1 MNKKLLQS
9 VFNDDPDIQKKL
21 ADKEQHETLKE
32 ILKESLDDVEEV
44 DVKYL
49 RGKKGDKGDPADP
62 PDPKKIASL
71 VIEPVVE
78 LIKSDSEFVG
88 SLREQVK
95 NDADFVSTLKG
106 QDGVTPVKG
115 KDYFDGRHG
124 ETPTD
129 EHLID
134 LIAPLI
140 PKVEAIAPVHTTKIV
155 KEALPLTPS
164 LVAQIVTIMR
174 TLPEKDRLD
183 ISQIRNASSFM
194 KDGIKYRVEELMH
207 GGGGSTGSTLVLQ
220 TNGTPNGSQSLLN
233 LKNGTN
239 VTITD
244 DGVGGITINSTGGA
258 GTPGGLNTQLQ
269 YNNSGV
275 FGGITGATTDGT
287 LVSLNAPHLLNPT
300 INGAG
305 TGLATLVYPNTAAN
319 ATITVPAT
327 TGTLALT
334 SQLGNLTVG
343 TSTITSGTTTRIL
356 YDNAGVLGEYTL
368 TGTGTVVA
376 MQTSPNFLTSITG
389 NTTSILTF
397 PASATWQLG
406 AADVASPVAQ
416 TLSVQSVVAGTSNTA
431 GADFTLIPSLSTGS
445 ADGGKFVFKGAFRG
459 GSGTAQNAASN
470 WVTIGNYPTASLV
483 PTMWFGQSSPSTT
496 NWFLQQN
503 STSSSI
509 NIQTGGILGILVAN
523 GNNVAA
529 FTTTVN
535 SLGNAIQFGFSST
548 AGATTTVDTILTR
561 KGAANFQ
568 FGAAD
573 AASPVAQT
581 LSVQS
586 VVAGTTDTAGVNWI
600 HKASAGTG
608 TGISGSHIFQVA
620 PHSTTGSTQ
629 NAYATVLTLDDAKL
643 ATFAGAISVAGHVT
657 FEGVTSTGATG
668 TGLLVFGTSPIL
680 TAAILGSS
688 TATTQA
694 PADNSTK
701 LATTAYV
708 DAAVL
713 GQNFK
718 EATKYATTGVLA
730 TVVYNNGSSGVGA
743 TLTAAG
749 LGAISIDGSTPSVGD
764 RILVK
769 NQVST
774 FQNGIYTVTIV
785 GTAGTV
791 FVLTRATDTN
801 TTGEFRTGDSN
812 FNTSGTVN
820 TSTTWA
826 YTGVDSPVIGTDAIT
841 YAQTAGQGTVTS
853 GNGITVTGLSVA
865 IDTSVTV
872 DKTTA
877 QTLTNKTLTGPIMT
891 APVLGT
897 PASGVMT
904 NVTGLPAAAVL
915 AGSFGS
921 GAFVMSS
928 SLQVVTI
935 ELGAATDTTISR
947 VSAGLLAVEGVN
959 ILSSNATGVQ
969 TFLTT
974 PSSANFAAVIT
985 DETGS
990 GKVVFD
996 TAPVFSSTISVTKSI
1011 ATGFTTTATAAGTT
1025 TMDITSTEIQYW
1037 TGSSTQTIKLP
1048 TTSVLAG
1055 ARYTIVNQST
1065 GSITVQSSGANTIV
1079 VLGAGMSAIFTAVV
1093 ATPTTAANWD
1103 YLLNEYLGLNNAITA
1118 SSNAATINL
1127 AYKTNTVTNNSAATL
1142 TITLPTAGAI
1152 DGETRIVRV
1161 LDSSAVAQTLTL
1173 VNTENSTVTPAA
1185 TTNGSTT
1192 LPYTFGVQYNAGT
1205 SKWRVIASA

>member
-1 MNKKLLQS
+1 MVNAYRDENN
-9 VFNDDPDIQKKL
+9 VP
-21 ADKEQHETLKE
+21 TL
-32 ILKESLDDVEEV
+32 IAVSNV
-44 DVKYL
+44 DGFTPVRL
-49 RGKKGDKGDPADP
+49 WADP
-62 PDPKKIASL
+62 
-71 VIEPVVE
+71 
-78 LIKSDSEFVG
+78 
-88 SLREQVK
+88 
-95 NDADFVSTLKG
+95 
-106 QDGVTPVKG
+106 VTH
-115 KDYFDGRHG
+115 R
-124 ETPTD
+124 
-129 EHLID
+129 L
-134 LIAPLI
+134 
-140 PKVEAIAPVHTTKIV
+140 
-155 KEALPLTPS
+155 LTS
-164 LVAQIVTIMR
+164 NT
-174 TLPEKDRLD
+174 
-183 ISQIRNASSFM
+183 
-194 KDGIKYRVEELMH
+194 
-207 GGGGSTGSTLVLQ
+207 GGGGS
-220 TNGTPNGSQSLLN
+220 
-233 LKNGTN
+233 
-239 VTITD
+239 
-244 DGVGGITINSTGGA
+244 GITI
-258 GTPGGLNTQLQ
+258 
-269 YNNSGV
+269 
-275 FGGITGATTDGT
+275 
-287 LVSLNAPHLLNPT
+287 
-300 INGAG
+300 
-305 TGLATLVYPNTAAN
+305 
-319 ATITVPAT
+319 
-327 TGTLALT
+327 
-334 SQLGNLTVG
+334 
-343 TSTITSGTTTRIL
+343 GTTTIANGTDTRIL
-356 YDNAGVLGEYTL
+356 YDNAGVVGEYAL

-376 MQTSPNFLTSITG
+376 MQTSPALITPDIGVATGTSLTLTSTTQQLLLAYDGTHNFGVTISSTGVATLAGTVTGGMSFGAGSIIFNISGARFTISSTVLGGNNTNSGGITNNTG
-389 NTTSILTF
+389 STTVPTILPDRAATTSGF
-397 PASATWQLG
+397 G
-406 AADVASPVAQ
+406 RH
-416 TLSVQSVVAGTSNTA
+416 
-431 GADFTLIPSLSTGS
+431 GS
-445 ADGGKFVFKGAFRG
+445 
-459 GSGTAQNAASN
+459 
-470 WVTIGNYPTASLV
+470 
-483 PTMWFGQSSPSTT
+483 
-496 NWFLQQN
+496 
-503 STSSSI
+503 
-509 NIQTGGILGILVAN
+509 
-523 GNNVAA
+523 
-529 FTTTVN
+529 
-535 SLGNAIQFGFSST
+535 NAISVISNGVEVGFWDASGYDGVI
-548 AGATTTVDTILTR
+548 GATTTNAGSFT
-561 KGAANFQ
+561 
-568 FGAAD
+568 
-573 AASPVAQT
+573 T
-581 LSVQS
+581 LS
-586 VVAGTTDTAGVNWI
+586 
-600 HKASAGTG
+600 AS
-608 TGISGSHIFQVA
+608 
-620 PHSTTGSTQ
+620 
-629 NAYATVLTLDDAKL
+629 
-643 ATFAGAISVAGHVT
+643 GHVT

-668 TGLLVFGTSPIL
+668 TGNLVFATSPTL
-680 TAAILGSS
+680 TTAVLGSS

-718 EATKYATTGVLA
+718 EATKYATTAALA
-730 TVVYNNGSSGVGA
+730 TVVYNNGTSGVGA
-743 TLTAAG
+743 TLTAVG

-791 FVLTRATDTN
+791 FVLTRATDSN
-801 TTGEFRTGDSN
+801 TTGEFKTGNSN

-820 TSTTWA
+820 SNTTWA
-826 YTGVDSPVIGTDAIT
+826 YTGVDSPTIGTDAIT

-877 QTLTNKTLTGPIMT
+877 QTLTNKTLTSPILT
-891 APVLGT
+891 TPALGT

-904 NVTGLPAAAVL
+904 NVTGVPAAAVL

-928 SLQVVTI
+928 SLQVATI

-947 VSAGLLAVEGVN
+947 ISAGVIAVEGVN

-1065 GSITVQSSGANTIV
+1065 GSVTVQSSGANTIV

-1103 YLLNEYLGLNNAITA
+1103 YLLNEYVGLNNAITA

-1142 TITLPTAGAI
+1142 TITLPTTGAI
-1152 DGETRIVRV
+1152 DGEMRVVRV
-1161 LDSSAVAQTLTL
+1161 LDASAVAQTLTL

-1205 SKWRVIASA
+1205 SKWRIIASA